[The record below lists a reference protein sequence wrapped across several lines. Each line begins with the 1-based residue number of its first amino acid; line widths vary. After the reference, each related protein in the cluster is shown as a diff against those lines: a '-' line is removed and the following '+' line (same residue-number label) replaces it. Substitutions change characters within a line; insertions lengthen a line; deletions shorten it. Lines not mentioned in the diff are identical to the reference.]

1 MLAAV
6 AVATSVATLPA
17 SAAAPAAA
25 DATPTFAA
33 DVAPI
38 LHRSCASCH
47 RAGEIAPMSL
57 LTYDEVRP
65 WAKSIRQAVV
75 DRVMP
80 PWHADSSKVAYAN
93 DRSLSDA
100 EIDTIAR
107 WVAGGAPQGDPAA
120 TPPAPAFTQ
129 GWRLGEPDV
138 VFRTK
143 QKFKVPASGSEIPY
157 QSMTFAVDIPEDLYV
172 RAWEIRPSHLGAVH
186 HANLVRSPQSLNGKS
201 VGIAQAVL
209 QGGDYIGSY
218 LPGHST
224 ITYPEGMALL
234 LPKGSHLGIQ
244 VHYVSVGEEI
254 EDAISFGLHL
264 AGGRVDQLVRVVG
277 TDYRPIE
284 IPPGEPHYEVVDEVT
299 LLHDLYALSSGIHMH
314 LRGSAYTMEAVLPD
328 GTVKL
333 ITSVPRYDFNWQ
345 SNYVLRDPVLMPKGT
360 KFRVTSVWDNS
371 SKNPHNPDPTAT
383 VRYGPW
389 TNDEMVNSWAHVV
402 VANEKLGLR
411 IENGRF
417 VGRFP
422 DAQESE
428 HPFLLQTMPQA
439 PAFQRGAAES
449 EPHGRR

>member
-1 MLAAV
+1 MRRVNLAVLFVASLPGASLAV
-6 AVATSVATLPA
+6 TP
-17 SAAAPAAA
+17 A

-38 LHRSCASCH
+38 LYSRCVSCH
-47 RAGEIAPMSL
+47 RPGEIAPMSL
-57 LTYDEVRP
+57 LTYEEARP

-80 PWHADSSKVAYAN
+80 PWHADSTKVAYAN

-120 TPPAPAFTQ
+120 TPPLPVFTE
-129 GWRLGEPDV
+129 GWRLGEPDI
-138 VFRTK
+138 VFHTK
-143 QKFKVPASGSEIPY
+143 QTFRVPANGEEIPY
-157 QSMTFAVDIPEDLYV
+157 QSMTFEVDIPEDLYV
-172 RAWEIRPSHLGAVH
+172 TAWEIRPRNLQAVH
-186 HANLVRSPQSLNGKS
+186 HANLVRSPQSMDGQS
-201 VGIAQAVL
+201 VGIAQAVM

-224 ITYPEGMALL
+224 ITYPDGMALR

-254 EDAISFGLHL
+254 EDVISFGLHL
-264 AGGRVDQLVRVVG
+264 AEGRVDQLVRVVG
-277 TDYRPIE
+277 TDYRAIE
-284 IPPGEPHYEVVDEVT
+284 IPPGEPRYEVVDEVT
-299 LLHDLYALSSGIHMH
+299 LLYDLYALSSGIHMH

-328 GTVKL
+328 GSVKL
-333 ITSVPRYDFNWQ
+333 ITDVPRYDFNWQ

-371 SKNPHNPDPTAT
+371 AKNPHNPDPAAT

-402 VANEKLGLR
+402 VASEKLGLR
-411 IENGRF
+411 IEHGRMT
-417 VGRFP
+417 GRFP
-422 DAQESE
+422 DAQTSE
-428 HPFLLQTMPQA
+428 HPFLLQTLPQA
-439 PAFQRGAAES
+439 PAFRGAAPEQS
-449 EPHGRR
+449 SGRR